1 MEVANR
7 KGIIEEFP
15 LTSISIGVVE
25 VAGEKFSNVLEIG
38 EAGASV
44 KHLAKTI
51 QGSTY
56 VIDRRKKV

>member
-1 MEVANR
+1 MTWQDSACLDWHFTLALL
-7 KGIIEEFP
+7 K
-15 LTSISIGVVE
+15 SITNI
-25 VAGEKFSNVLEIG
+25 LEIG

-56 VIDRRKKV
+56 VIDRRKHHEND